1 MPASE
6 PLSLRRKR
14 TIFFTAKSPEVANA
28 AHSIFQCCAAREG
41 GGASGL
47 VHIDT
52 HGKDPVARLEAVKRA
67 FHGFEP
73 MGMVQRIVPPPRR
86 AGLGIGERGI
96 PPGDA
101 AALAGQLGIP
111 TSPTPVAA
119 GWRKSCVR
127 SSGANERFS
136 VDPSGF

>member
-86 AGLGIGERGI
+86 AGKP
-96 PPGDA
+96 PPGEGKRALSAVIEVEVEAEVEAELDA
-101 AALAGQLGIP
+101 DVGAPVGQ
-111 TSPTPVAA
+111 
-119 GWRKSCVR
+119 
-127 SSGANERFS
+127 
-136 VDPSGF
+136 VDKGSKIHVL

>member
-14 TIFFTAKSPEVANA
+14 TIFFTAKSPEVATA
-28 AHSIFQCCAAREG
+28 AHSILLCCAAREG

-73 MGMVQRIVPPPRR
+73 TGMVQRIVPPPRR
-86 AGLGIGERGI
+86 AGKPP
-96 PPGDA
+96 PPGEGKGVEVEA
-101 AALAGQLGIP
+101 E
-111 TSPTPVAA
+111 V
-119 GWRKSCVR
+119 
-127 SSGANERFS
+127 S
-136 VDPSGF
+136 VGVFKGESVEGGVDMGSKISVL

>member
-86 AGLGIGERGI
+86 AGKP
-96 PPGDA
+96 PPGEGKGVEVEA
-101 AALAGQLGIP
+101 EVEAE
-111 TSPTPVAA
+111 V
-119 GWRKSCVR
+119 
-127 SSGANERFS
+127 S
-136 VDPSGF
+136 VDVFKGESVEGGVDMGSKISVL

>member
-28 AHSIFQCCAAREG
+28 AHSILLCCAAPSEG

-86 AGLGIGERGI
+86 AGKP
-96 PPGDA
+96 PPGEGKGVLSAVVEVEAEAEVSADVFK
-101 AALAGQLGIP
+101 G
-111 TSPTPVAA
+111 
-119 GWRKSCVR
+119 
-127 SSGANERFS
+127 ES
-136 VDPSGF
+136 VEGGVDMGSKISVL

>member
-28 AHSIFQCCAAREG
+28 AHSILLCCAAREG

-73 MGMVQRIVPPPRR
+73 TGMVQRIVPPPRR
-86 AGLGIGERGI
+86 AGKP
-96 PPGDA
+96 PPGEGKGVEVEA
-101 AALAGQLGIP
+101 EVEAE
-111 TSPTPVAA
+111 V
-119 GWRKSCVR
+119 
-127 SSGANERFS
+127 S
-136 VDPSGF
+136 VDVFKGESVEGGVDMGSKISVL

>member
-28 AHSIFQCCAAREG
+28 AHSILLCCAAREG

-73 MGMVQRIVPPPRR
+73 TGMVQRIVPPPRR
-86 AGLGIGERGI
+86 AGKP
-96 PPGDA
+96 PPGE
-101 AALAGQLGIP
+101 GKGVE
-111 TSPTPVAA
+111 VAA
-119 GWRKSCVR
+119 EVEAEVSVDVFKGESVEGGVDMGSK
-127 SSGANERFS
+127 FS
-136 VDPSGF
+136 VL

>member
-86 AGLGIGERGI
+86 AGKP
-96 PPGDA
+96 PPGEGKGVLSAVVEVEVEAEVEAEVDVDVGA
-101 AALAGQLGIP
+101 TVGQ
-111 TSPTPVAA
+111 
-119 GWRKSCVR
+119 
-127 SSGANERFS
+127 
-136 VDPSGF
+136 VDKGSKIHVL